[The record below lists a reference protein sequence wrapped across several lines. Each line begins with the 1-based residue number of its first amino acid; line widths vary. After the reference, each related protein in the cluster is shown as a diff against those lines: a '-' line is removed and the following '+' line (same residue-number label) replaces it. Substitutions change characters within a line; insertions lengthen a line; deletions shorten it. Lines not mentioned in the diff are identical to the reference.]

1 MQHFLLSSPEKMDKR
16 MWSFVI
22 DKADRWI
29 REIGFSFYIDM
40 VDLPFEEK
48 SKDTMSHNFW
58 ILQIFHP
65 VCRIE

>member
-1 MQHFLLSSPEKMDKR
+1 MLSFPEKMDKR

-22 DKADRWI
+22 DKADRRI
-29 REIGFSFYIDM
+29 REIGFSFCIDM

>member
-1 MQHFLLSSPEKMDKR
+1 

-22 DKADRWI
+22 DKADRRI

-48 SKDTMSHNFW
+48 SKDTMSYNFW

>member
-1 MQHFLLSSPEKMDKR
+1 

-22 DKADRWI
+22 DKADRRI
-29 REIGFSFYIDM
+29 REIGFSFCIDM